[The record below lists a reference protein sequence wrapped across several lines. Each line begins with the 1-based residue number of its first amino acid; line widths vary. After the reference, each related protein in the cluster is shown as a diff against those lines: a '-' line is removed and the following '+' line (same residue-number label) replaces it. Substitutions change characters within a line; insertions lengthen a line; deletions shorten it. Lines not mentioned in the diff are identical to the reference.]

1 MCVFVYQLKKAEL
14 LYMYIFDI
22 VQLLLQWFSFHSL
35 KQLYRSEQKWCTC
48 IYNVLILMKISTY
61 DVWILYAV

>member
-35 KQLYRSEQKWCTC
+35 KQLHRSEQK
-48 IYNVLILMKISTY
+48 
-61 DVWILYAV
+61 